1 MGNGKCRRGR
11 GAPGTLQA
19 AGGSAE
25 RHGRADTVWRFLTV
39 RPRNPTPQESKTC
52 VHMETCA
59 QMFTVAVSTTTRA
72 WTPAERPSTGA
83 GINP

>member
-1 MGNGKCRRGR
+1 MASVGEDGDPRELCRLLA
-11 GAPGTLQA
+11 GARSGTA
-19 AGGSAE
+19 AV
-25 RHGRADTVWRFLTV
+25 DTVWRFLTV

-52 VHMETCA
+52 VHTETCA

-72 WTPAERPSTGA
+72 WTQAERPSTGA